1 MIATRTTTHAPAF
14 SLSRALLR
22 LLNCSTEQSRKIAR
36 NFFIKDGIELLL
48 SRNNRFGAN
57 RLFAPV
63 TNLAKFVP
71 GPVFG
76 FFWLKANVPSI
87 KRFIRNSA
95 AYWFVFVY
103 LAAFENVIFEIWI
116 AVIRRIESSWYTFK
130 TILMSKIA
138 SKCTSVHWKPYIY
151 FSISSHW
158 IIFCIRSCTLD
169 SSFPLL
175 LDNNLYQTNYH

>member
-63 TNLAKFVP
+63 TSLAKFVP

-76 FFWLKANVPSI
+76 FFWLKANVLSI

-103 LAAFENVIFEIWI
+103 LGGLWKCHFWNMDRSNPTNRILLVHIQNYSNVKNSFKMHVGALE
-116 AVIRRIESSWYTFK
+116 ALYLLFTFVK
-130 TILMSKIA
+130 LNYIL
-138 SKCTSVHWKPYIY
+138 Y
-151 FSISSHW
+151 SIMYAGFVVSTFVGRLP
-158 IIFCIRSCTLD
+158 I
-169 SSFPLL
+169 P
-175 LDNNLYQTNYH
+175 N